1 MITYNNPKDTERRS
15 NVGPLSLEEMQN
27 TVNLLNTLVVHAD
40 KYGSMH
46 LLDEERA
53 WLQNLIDS
61 YSSLRHF
68 YDNAGGWEGLAK
80 IQKDN
85 EELKGKIAELFLA
98 IDPIDKLAGYH
109 KMTEILYGT
118 IEAKP
123 LNISPNNKWISVDE
137 RLPEDEQDCII
148 YTGTQMF
155 DGAIYWQSDKVWHVS
170 EVGDLSTTEVTH
182 WQPLPSPPTE

>member
-15 NVGPLSLEEMQN
+15 NVDPLSLEEMEYSAYFLNKLFAIFELHLQKN
-27 TVNLLNTLVVHAD
+27 PTGVKENYDKEYDLIQRIFDYHANL
-40 KYGSMH
+40 
-46 LLDEERA
+46 
-53 WLQNLIDS
+53 Q
-61 YSSLRHF
+61 HF

-80 IQKDN
+80 LQETADS
-85 EELKGKIAELFLA
+85 KG
-98 IDPIDKLAGYH
+98 
-109 KMTEILYGT
+109 
-118 IEAKP
+118 
-123 LNISPNNKWISVDE
+123 WISVDE

-182 WQPLPSPPTE
+182 WQPLPEPPKSK